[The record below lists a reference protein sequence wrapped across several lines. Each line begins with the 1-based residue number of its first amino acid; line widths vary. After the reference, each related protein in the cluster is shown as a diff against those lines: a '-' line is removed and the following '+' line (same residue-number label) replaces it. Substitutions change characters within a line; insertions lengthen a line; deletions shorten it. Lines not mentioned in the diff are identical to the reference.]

1 MGAPDFAVC
10 GQIQWPEPA
19 KVLATLDPMSSP
31 AQSVR
36 FVELNG
42 RRIAWTAIGNGPPI
56 VMGGWW
62 MSHLELDWGNRR
74 FRDFISALARYRTV
88 VRYDRPGTGLSDRD
102 GPPPMTLDEEVG
114 VLDGVVGALGADS
127 VVVFAGSAGGAIA
140 ARYAVKH
147 ARMVER
153 LVLYGSYLN
162 GAAIADPAARELL
175 LALVRKQ
182 WGLGSRVLADVFI
195 PGATAAER
203 DEFVVLQREAL
214 PPELAARSLEAT
226 YAFTLEDCAGE
237 IRCPTAVLHRR
248 NDRAIPFELGRQL
261 AARIPGAEFVA
272 LEGAD
277 HLPWYGDGAAVARA
291 VLEFAGVDR
300 PEMAPMTDRP
310 RAAGDTGLSAREL
323 EVLRLVAADLSDTEI
338 AEQLVLSRHTVHRH
352 VANIRTKLRLPS
364 RAAAAAH
371 AARAGLL

>member
-1 MGAPDFAVC
+1 
-10 GQIQWPEPA
+10 
-19 KVLATLDPMSSP
+19 MSSP

-42 RRIAWTAIGNGPPI
+42 RRVAWAAVGDGPPL

-62 MSHLELDWGNRR
+62 MSHLELDWGNPR
-74 FRDFISALARYRTV
+74 FRDFTSALARYRTV

-102 GPPPMTLDEEVG
+102 VTPPMTLDEEVQ
-114 VLDGVVGALGADS
+114 VLAGVVDAVGADS

-140 ARYAVKH
+140 ARYAVEH
-147 ARMVER
+147 ASSVER
-153 LVLYGSYLN
+153 LVLYGSYLD
-162 GAAIADPAARELL
+162 GAAIADPAAREMLP
-175 LALVRKQ
+175 ALIRKQ

-203 DEFVVLQREAL
+203 EEFVALQREAL
-214 PPELAARSLEAT
+214 PAELAARSLEAT
-226 YAFTLEDCAGE
+226 YTFSLEDCAGE

-277 HLPWYGDGAAVARA
+277 HLPWHGDAAAVARA

-300 PEMAPMTDRP
+300 PEVEIAAPVDAP
-310 RAAGDTGLSAREL
+310 RAASDTDLSAREL
-323 EVLRLVAADLSDTEI
+323 EILRLVAAGLSDAEI
-338 AEQLVLSRHTVHRH
+338 AERLVLSRHTVHRH
-352 VANIRTKLRLPS
+352 VANIRTKMRLPS